1 MKAAVLQGVK
11 KIEVLDWQ
19 KPFPSP
25 REVLVKVKSCG
36 ICGTDQHIY
45 HGHPGSA
52 EGILRLFWDMSWLE
66 KLWKLAQR

>member
-11 KIEVLDWQ
+11 QLEVIDWAYP
-19 KPFPSP
+19 KPAEK
-25 REVLVKVKSCG
+25 EVVIKVKSCG

-52 EGILRLFWDMSWLE
+52 EVHPPIVLGHE
-66 KLWKLAQR
+66 LAGVV